1 MDNAEKALIE
11 VRNIKKFYKARGTR
25 GLFAKKKNVE
35 AVGGVSFQIQKGETL
50 GIIGESGC
58 GKSTMGRVLVHLE
71 PPTDGDVLF
80 DGVSGRE
87 ILARNPR
94 EFHRMV
100 QIGRAH
106 V

>member
-58 GKSTMGRVLVHLE
+58 GKSTMGRVLVHLCLLY
-71 PPTDGDVLF
+71 TSRCV
-80 DGVSGRE
+80 
-87 ILARNPR
+87 
-94 EFHRMV
+94 
-100 QIGRAH
+100 
-106 V
+106 